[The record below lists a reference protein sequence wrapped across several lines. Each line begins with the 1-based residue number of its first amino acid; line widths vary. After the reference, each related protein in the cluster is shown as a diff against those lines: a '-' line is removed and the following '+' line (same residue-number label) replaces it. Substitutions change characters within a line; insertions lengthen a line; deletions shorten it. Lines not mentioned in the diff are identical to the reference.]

1 VITPFLL
8 SLPSN
13 TPSALLHCY
22 PFALSLAVYL
32 FFRPLYSTFSFSPS
46 AFTCALSTFS
56 LSLAPLSKV
65 DVRDVAFMT
74 KLYRSMKTVPT
85 AERLV
90 AKRSHVH
97 G

>member
-1 VITPFLL
+1 L
-8 SLPSN
+8 
-13 TPSALLHCY
+13 
-22 PFALSLAVYL
+22 
-32 FFRPLYSTFSFSPS
+32 
-46 AFTCALSTFS
+46 
-56 LSLAPLSKV
+56 KV